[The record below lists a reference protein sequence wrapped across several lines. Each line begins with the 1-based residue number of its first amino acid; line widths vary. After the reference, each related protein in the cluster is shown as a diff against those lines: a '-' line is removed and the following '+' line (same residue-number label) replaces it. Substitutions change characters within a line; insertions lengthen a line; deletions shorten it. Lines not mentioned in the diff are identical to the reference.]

1 MRTILLALAF
11 VCAVALA
18 QPAGQG
24 AKVPAGQAA
33 RRWTQPKT
41 TWGDPD
47 LEGVWTSDNNF
58 SIPLERP
65 AEVADKVV
73 LEGTELQ
80 ASSLIIDPPNGRLP
94 AFTPL
99 ARQRAAAAEARG
111 ASGPADSW
119 ADRSLWD
126 RCIAVGLPYVMFPTG
141 Y

>member
-65 AEVADKVV
+65 AEVSAA
-73 LEGTELQ
+73 LRELTKATQ
-80 ASSLIIDPPNGRLP
+80 PS
-94 AFTPL
+94 
-99 ARQRAAAAEARG
+99 AAH
-111 ASGPADSW
+111 
-119 ADRSLWD
+119 
-126 RCIAVGLPYVMFPTG
+126 AVR
-141 Y
+141 